1 MRRDW
6 SVNVEPMAE
15 RVRQC
20 LHCGAEADFLD
31 IRAATMRCNYLQ
43 DHLTMP
49 LGPKLS
55 ADQLAANLADIAP
68 RYTEQQALVES
79 SRCLFCFDA
88 PCITACPTGID
99 IPAFIKK
106 IMTGNVTGAA
116 RTILTA
122 NILGASCARV
132 CPTEV
137 LCEGACVMLDRDSDP
152 IKIGRLQRYATDHVY
167 ENRIQI
173 LQPAAQ
179 KSGKRVAIIGGGP
192 AGMGCAA
199 ELVHLGHDAVIFERQ
214 PEAGGLNTYGIAY
227 YKMKPA
233 VSLEEVELVKS
244 LGVEFR
250 CGVEVGTDVTRAELD
265 QYDAVFIG
273 VGLGEGHR
281 LRIPGEDLA
290 QVVDAL
296 RFIEQIHTQPLH
308 QIPVGARV
316 AVLGCGNTAIDAA
329 TQARRLGAD
338 EVVVI
343 YRRGEG
349 DMSAYAFEYDLA
361 KRDGASFLFHHAPV
375 KVLGQ
380 NGNVTG
386 LQLVQTRFNQ
396 SGALESIEGSE
407 IILPFDMVIKA
418 VGQQKQSD
426 WLMKIFPEL
435 KLNRN
440 GTMGRDFETG
450 QTSLRH
456 VFAGGDCANG
466 GREVVNAV
474 GEGKKAARG
483 MHKLFCEA
491 TVVGP
496 IQPSRWGVPDG
507 PYGSGLDAPIRVPEL
522 EEKYEQISPASHPA
536 PATSALT
543 STNQE

>member
-1 MRRDW
+1 
-6 SVNVEPMAE
+6 
-15 RVRQC
+15 
-20 LHCGAEADFLD
+20 
-31 IRAATMRCNYLQ
+31 
-43 DHLTMP
+43 MP
-49 LGPKLS
+49 LTPKLTS
-55 ADQLAANLADIAP
+55 EQLETNLAEIAP
-68 RYTEQQALVES
+68 RYTEQQAIVES

-167 ENRIQI
+167 ENRIQV
-173 LQPAAQ
+173 LKPAAK
-179 KSGKRVAIIGGGP
+179 KSGKRVAVIGGGP

-199 ELVHLGHDAVIFERQ
+199 ELAQLGHDAVIFERK
-214 PEAGGLNTYGIAY
+214 PNAGGLNTYGVAY
-227 YKMKPA
+227 YKMKPT

-250 CGVEVGTDVTRAELD
+250 CGVEVGQDVLREELD
-265 QYDAVFIG
+265 GFDAIFIG
-273 VGLGEGHR
+273 VGLGDGHR
-281 LRIPGEDLA
+281 LGIPGEDLPE
-290 QVVDAL
+290 VVDAL
-296 RFIEQIHTQPLH
+296 AFIEQIHTEPLH

-316 AVLGCGNTAIDAA
+316 AVIGCGNTSIDAA
-329 TQARRLGAD
+329 TQARRLGAN

-343 YRRGEG
+343 YRRGEL

-361 KRDGASFLFHHAPV
+361 KRDGASFLFHYAPV
-375 KVLGQ
+375 EVLGE
-380 NGNVTG
+380 GGHVTG
-386 LQLVQTRFNQ
+386 LRLAHTRFNA
-396 SGALESIEGSE
+396 SGSLEQIEGSE
-407 IILPFDMVIKA
+407 FTEPFDMVIKA

-426 WLMKIFPEL
+426 WLAKLFPEL
-435 KLNRN
+435 EMNRN
-440 GTMGRDFETG
+440 GTMARNFDTSR
-450 QTSLRH
+450 TSLPN

-483 MHKLFCEA
+483 IHRLFGEA
-491 TVVGP
+491 DVVGP
-496 IQPSRWGVPDG
+496 IQPSRWGVAPG

-522 EEKYEQISPASHPA
+522 EAKYERLSPASHPE

-543 STNQE
+543 SKNQE

>member
-1 MRRDW
+1 M
-6 SVNVEPMAE
+6 
-15 RVRQC
+15 
-20 LHCGAEADFLD
+20 FLSTSAFEG
-31 IRAATMRCNYLQ
+31 IRTPLVPG
-43 DHLTMP
+43 DDLTMP
-49 LGPKLS
+49 LSPKLGP
-55 ADQLAANLADIAP
+55 DRLAANLADIAP

-106 IMTGNVTGAA
+106 IMNGNPTGAA
-116 RTILTA
+116 RTILSA

-137 LCEGACVMLDRDSDP
+137 LCEGACVLLDRDVDP

-167 ENRIQI
+167 DNRIQV
-173 LQPAAQ
+173 LRPATK
-179 KSGKRVAIIGGGP
+179 KSGKRVAVIGGGP

-199 ELVHLGHDAVIFERQ
+199 ELAQLGHEVVVFERQ
-214 PEAGGLNTYGIAY
+214 PNAGGLNTYGIAY

-250 CGVEVGTDVTRAELD
+250 CGVEVGTNVTRAELD
-265 QYDAVFIG
+265 AFDAVFIG
-273 VGLGEGHR
+273 VGLGDGQR
-281 LRIPGEDLA
+281 LRIPGEDLPE
-290 QVVDAL
+290 VVDAL
-296 RFIEQIHTQPLH
+296 VFIAQIHTEPLH
-308 QIPVGARV
+308 RIPVGARV
-316 AVLGCGNTAIDAA
+316 AVIGCGNTAIDAA
-329 TQARRLGAD
+329 TQARRLGAE

-343 YRRGEG
+343 YRRGEL

-361 KRDGASFLFHHAPV
+361 KQDGATFLFHQAPLE
-375 KVLGQ
+375 VLGADGHV
-380 NGNVTG
+380 NG
-386 LQLVQTRFNQ
+386 LRLVQTRFNA
-396 SGALESIEGSE
+396 SGALEQVDGTE
-407 IILPFDMVIKA
+407 ITEPFDMVIKA

-426 WLMKIFPEL
+426 WLKNVFPEL

-440 GTMGRDFETG
+440 GTMTRDFDTG
-450 QTSLRH
+450 QTSLPQ

-483 MHKLFCEA
+483 IHKFFGEA
-491 TVVGP
+491 KVVGP
-496 IQPSRWGVPDG
+496 IQPSRWGVAHG

-522 EEKYEQISPASHPA
+522 QAKIV
-536 PATSALT
+536 TSDK
-543 STNQE
+543 